1 MYTTNTTLIIV
12 VVILIIIIIIIIIMP
27 RKAAV
32 EPATAPNPPLGGG
45 TPAPA
50 TNTATNTATALNPP
64 LGGGTPGGT
73 PGGPPQEDQALKN
86 INYKNMLLT
95 GNYGLLKPDVVTHP
109 NIDDILENEKNANKS
124 DPWNKL
130 DKSAKVVKLKEF
142 ATRYGKEQECND
154 AEITGLYRFLLA
166 NLEQKKLLR
175 AKDVV
180 YDKATGIVTSI
191 PCLIFHAGLKKFT
204 LKRCEKRQST
214 LKSLAPTTNMSKKRR
229 LGAGAGAGADADAA
243 AATASVS
250 DEVTAAP

>member
-1 MYTTNTTLIIV
+1 
-12 VVILIIIIIIIIIMP
+12 MP
-27 RKAAV
+27 RKSATTATAIPATPPATP
-32 EPATAPNPPLGGG
+32 PATAPVTTATAPV
-45 TPAPA
+45 TTATATTTPA
-50 TNTATNTATALNPP
+50 TNSTTTARSEPSM
-64 LGGGTPGGT
+64 GGGTPG
-73 PGGPPQEDQALKN
+73 EDQALKN

-95 GNYGLLKPDVVTHP
+95 GNYGMLKPDVVTHP
-109 NIDDILENEKNANKS
+109 NIDNILENEKNSNKS

-154 AEITGLYRFLLA
+154 AEITTLFRFLLA

-180 YDKATGIVTSI
+180 YDKVTGTVTSI

-229 LGAGAGAGADADAA
+229 IGASSEEPAA
-243 AATASVS
+243 AAI
-250 DEVTAAP
+250 E

>member
-1 MYTTNTTLIIV
+1 
-12 VVILIIIIIIIIIMP
+12 MP
-27 RKAAV
+27 RKASAPAPV
-32 EPATAPNPPLGGG
+32 APDATSTPTAAPATPAPTATPTAAPATNSTATPTPIATPATAPG
-45 TPAPA
+45 
-50 TNTATNTATALNPP
+50 
-64 LGGGTPGGT
+64 
-73 PGGPPQEDQALKN
+73 EDQALKN

-95 GNYGLLKPDVVTHP
+95 GNYGMLKPDVVTHP
-109 NIDDILENEKNANKS
+109 NIDNILENEKNSNKS

-154 AEITGLYRFLLA
+154 VEITTLYRFLLA

-180 YDKATGIVTSI
+180 YDKVIGTVTSI

-229 LGAGAGAGADADAA
+229 IGASSEEPAA
-243 AATASVS
+243 AAT
-250 DEVTAAP
+250 E